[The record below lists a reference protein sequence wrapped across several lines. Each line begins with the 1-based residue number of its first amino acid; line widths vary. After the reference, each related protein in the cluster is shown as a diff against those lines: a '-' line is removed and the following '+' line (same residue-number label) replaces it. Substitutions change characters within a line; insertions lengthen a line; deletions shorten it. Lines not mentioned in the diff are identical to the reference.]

1 MPSLPFQPVLLWSD
15 SLIWMLVLTTLWLV
29 WRGRRDPF
37 TVQSLQRLAQDK
49 AARWAMAALLPFV
62 LVGLLDSLHYRP
74 ALTPTESAKAEQK
87 VSYRVEVLSLLDAIA
102 TPLRTQNEKTY
113 SAPLATHSF
122 AKEMLSHAEG
132 QQVRDFPALKY
143 PGSHLFG
150 TDKVGQDV
158 LYQVLKSI
166 RTALVIGLVTTLVT
180 LPLGIFFGI
189 LAGYFRGW
197 VDDVVQYIYTVI
209 SSVPSVLLIAASV
222 LMMQVIIDAHPQW
235 FATAAERADLR
246 LLALCAIMGMTSWTG
261 LARLLRGETLK
272 LRELDYIQAA
282 HAFAVP
288 HWRILARHILPNLL
302 PIVLIA
308 LVMDFSSL
316 VLSEAVLSYVG
327 IGVDPATIS
336 FGTMINNARLELGR
350 EPVVWWTLTAAFI
363 FMFILV
369 LAANVLADAVQNA
382 FDPRGTR

>member
-1 MPSLPFQPVLLWSD
+1 
-15 SLIWMLVLTTLWLV
+15 
-29 WRGRRDPF
+29 
-37 TVQSLQRLAQDK
+37 
-49 AARWAMAALLPFV
+49 
-62 LVGLLDSLHYRP
+62 
-74 ALTPTESAKAEQK
+74 
-87 VSYRVEVLSLLDAIA
+87 
-102 TPLRTQNEKTY
+102 
-113 SAPLATHSF
+113 
-122 AKEMLSHAEG
+122 
-132 QQVRDFPALKY
+132 
-143 PGSHLFG
+143 
-150 TDKVGQDV
+150 
-158 LYQVLKSI
+158 
-166 RTALVIGLVTTLVT
+166 
-180 LPLGIFFGI
+180 
-189 LAGYFRGW
+189 
-197 VDDVVQYIYTVI
+197 
-209 SSVPSVLLIAASV
+209 
-222 LMMQVIIDAHPQW
+222 MQVIIDAHPQW

-350 EPVVWWTLTAAFI
+350 EPVVWWSLAAAFSA
-363 FMFILV
+363 MFVLV
-369 LAANVLADAVQNA
+369 LAANLFADAVRDA
-382 FDPRGTR
+382 FDPRAA